1 MQKQQNKKLV
11 PKLRFKEFEGE
22 WRSLYFKEIFKF
34 VRSNSFSRNDMSAEN
49 GTILNIHYGDIHTKY
64 KTNFDLTNEVVPSIN
79 PNIHLNLVDSDYL
92 KEGDLVIADA
102 SEDYKDIGKTIEI
115 INLDNKN
122 VVSGLHTIAARPI
135 NISQGFYG
143 NLFKTYGIRKQLMR
157 IANGIS
163 VLGISKSNLEGI
175 EVIIP
180 TYEEQHKIAS
190 FLTAVDKRIEQ
201 LTKKKKLLEEYK
213 KGVMQKIFNQE
224 IRFKDEN
231 GNDFP
236 DWEEKRLGELTSKV
250 SKKNSNS
257 KKLPIYS
264 INNVSGFLPQGEQFE
279 GIDSGSRN
287 YDISMYKIVNK
298 EMFAYNPARINVGSL
313 GYSGELDNIIV
324 SSLYVIF
331 TTDKSFDDHYA
342 LQLFK
347 TEKFN
352 NLVNRY
358 AEGGV
363 RQYLFYGNF
372 ASIKIPLP
380 SVYEQKEIRSFLSQI
395 DNAYQRT
402 KEVLDLNATYKQA
415 LLQQMFI

>member
-22 WRSLYFKEIFKF
+22 WRSLYFKEMFKF

-64 KTNFDLTNEVVPSIN
+64 KTNFDLTNEIVPSIN

-122 VVSGLHTIAARPI
+122 VVSGLHTIAARPV

-143 NLFKTYGIRKQLMR
+143 NLFKTYTVRRQLMR

-175 EVIIP
+175 ELITPIK
-180 TYEEQHKIAS
+180 EEQQKIAS

-201 LTKKKKLLEEYK
+201 LTRKKKLLEEYK

-236 DWEEKRLGELTSKV
+236 EWEEKRLGEISKTFSGWTPTSTNREYYVGKIPFIRSAEINSNITELNISEKGLNTSSAKLV
-250 SKKNSNS
+250 SKGDILYALYGATSGEVAISQMNGAINQAILCIRSEIDHYYLYTYLQLNKKNIVTKYIQGGQGNLSAEII
-257 KKLPIYS
+257 KKLVIPVPS
-264 INNVSGFLPQGEQFE
+264 VSEQSV
-279 GIDSGSRN
+279 I
-287 YDISMYKIVNK
+287 
-298 EMFAYNPARINVGSL
+298 
-313 GYSGELDNIIV
+313 
-324 SSLYVIF
+324 SSLFSKLDQISLEVDMVLAQ
-331 TTDKSFDDHYA
+331 TKT
-342 LQLFK
+342 FK
-347 TEKFN
+347 
-352 NLVNRY
+352 R
-358 AEGGV
+358 
-363 RQYLFYGNF
+363 
-372 ASIKIPLP
+372 
-380 SVYEQKEIRSFLSQI
+380 
-395 DNAYQRT
+395 
-402 KEVLDLNATYKQA
+402 A